1 MRTIVTSFMLFCISL
16 CSFGQSSSE
25 IKSRINDIKRS
36 SSYLSAE
43 ATMATPEESMNTAK
57 ELLVQ
62 EINEWIS
69 TKRKGGQVK
78 NVVLQDINT
87 YTQRLDMKR
96 GVKTRAFV
104 FVKKKD
110 IVLIFGNGQI
120 VLNEDEKGNDLK
132 TLSSVS
138 DNKKE
143 EVEAQKE
150 QKTVI
155 AEKESEKEVDAAPQA
170 KLTSETALQS
180 IMKAGTM
187 SEMKNVFAS
196 LKAEGMIEYGVFKSS
211 LDKGT
216 CYLLFYSKEGV
227 VKGVVKKVG
236 NYYSDPL
243 TGQKANVM
251 DYNGN
256 GVYWFTLK

>member
-120 VLNEDEKGNDLK
+120 VLNEDEKGNDLQ
-132 TLSSVS
+132 TLSSIS
-138 DNKKE
+138 ENKKE
-143 EVEAQKE
+143 VEETKEPMPAVAEKTNANEVEPSQK
-150 QKTVI
+150 
-155 AEKESEKEVDAAPQA
+155 A
-170 KLTSETALQS
+170 KLTPETALQS

-227 VKGVVKKVG
+227 VKGIVKKVG
-236 NYYSDPL
+236 SYYSDPL
-243 TGQKANVM
+243 TGKKANIM